1 MRIYKYELE
10 LLEHQTVKMPPMS
23 SVLKVQFQN
32 GLLQAW
38 ARVDETLEPTEE
50 VDFWVVGT
58 GSPMPEM
65 KCDAMYV
72 DTVFQ
77 DFMVWHV
84 FSGPCY
90 D

>member
-1 MRIYKYELE
+1 M
-10 LLEHQTVKMPPMS
+10 
-23 SVLKVQFQN
+23 
-32 GLLQAW
+32 
-38 ARVDETLEPTEE
+38 DETLEPTEE

-58 GSPMPEM
+58 GNPMPEM
-65 KCDAMYV
+65 KCDAMHV

-90 D
+90 E